1 MRKIFSIIF
10 ALFVSVAAFAETDLD
25 SALSNAALQF
35 SESIEKNSVVAIL
48 RISAPTTDLSKYLL
62 DTFTLDTVHLRK
74 QTVVARHNLD
84 MIAKEMQF
92 QLSGEVSDE
101 TMQQIGAKTGAKTV
115 IFGEFKPLGSSYSL
129 TLQAFDVTTAAI
141 LDMYRGMVKVDD
153 TIAMLAG
160 NKVLN
165 EKGNL
170 VSSDYTSGER
180 FGIGCQNIIGGL
192 GSYRHG
198 HWGDGLFMTVL
209 DVTGAVFIV
218 EYFLLPDYDSNN
230 DEYIYDPA
238 YIFAGLSCIGSSIL
252 YGFIRPHWYHKQK
265 VSQVGSVD
273 SYEGLNIGFIPVK
286 NGIATQVSYKI
297 QF

>member
-1 MRKIFSIIF
+1 MRKIFSAIF
-10 ALFVSVAAFAETDLD
+10 ALLVSVAAFAETDLD
-25 SALSNAALQF
+25 TALSNAALQF
-35 SESIEKNSVVAIL
+35 SESIEKNSVVAVL
-48 RISAPTTDLSKYLL
+48 RISAPTEDLSKYLL

-115 IFGEFKPLGSSYSL
+115 IFGEFKPLGTSYSL

-141 LDMYRGMVKVDD
+141 LDMYRGMVKVDE
-153 TIAMLAG
+153 TIAMLTG
-160 NKVLN
+160 NKVLD
-165 EKGNL
+165 EKGKL
-170 VSSDYTSGER
+170 VSNDYTFGER

-198 HWGDGLFMTVL
+198 HWGDGLFMTALEGFGFALVC
-209 DVTGAVFIV
+209 TG
-218 EYFLLPDYDSNN
+218 EDPFLTSGALII
-230 DEYIYDPA
+230 ET
-238 YIFAGLSCIGSSIL
+238 SII
-252 YGFIRPHWYHKQK
+252 YGFIRPFWYHKQK
-265 VSQVGSVD
+265 ISQVGSVG
-273 SYEGLNIGFIPVK
+273 SPEGLNIGFVPVN
-286 NGIATQVSYKI
+286 NGIATKVSYKI

>member
-1 MRKIFSIIF
+1 MRKIFSAIF
-10 ALFVSVAAFAETDLD
+10 ALLVSVAAFAETDLD
-25 SALSNAALQF
+25 TALSNAALQF
-35 SESIEKNSVVAIL
+35 SESIEKNSVVAVL
-48 RISAPTTDLSKYLL
+48 RISAPTEDFSKYLL

-115 IFGEFKPLGSSYSL
+115 IFGEFKPLGTSYSL

-141 LDMYRGMVKVDD
+141 LDMYRGMVKVDE
-153 TIAMLAG
+153 TIAMLTG
-160 NKVLN
+160 NKVLD
-165 EKGNL
+165 EKGKL
-170 VSSDYTSGER
+170 VSNDYTFGER

-198 HWGDGLFMTVL
+198 HWGDGLFMTALEGFGFALVCTGEEDFITSGVL
-209 DVTGAVFIV
+209 FMGT
-218 EYFLLPDYDSNN
+218 
-230 DEYIYDPA
+230 
-238 YIFAGLSCIGSSIL
+238 SIL
-252 YGFIRPHWYHKQK
+252 YGFIRPCWYHKQK
-265 VSQVGSVD
+265 ISQVGSVG
-273 SYEGLNIGFIPVK
+273 SPEGLNIGFVPVN
-286 NGIATQVSYKI
+286 NGIATKVSYKI